1 MKKVEWVPLESVEQL
16 QDIQEESESKTVVIF
31 KHSSR
36 CGTSQMVLGRLERA
50 GDILQGTK
58 LYFLDLLRHRDV
70 SSMIEHMFSVQH
82 ESPQL
87 LVIRGREAVLHL
99 SHYEIEPD
107 VVKQSLLR
115 S

>member
-1 MKKVEWVPLESVEQL
+1 MKKVEWVRLESVEQL
-16 QDIQEESESKTVVIF
+16 QDLQKESESKPVVIF

-36 CGTSQMVLGRLERA
+36 CGTSHMVLGRLERA

-70 SSMIEHMFSVQH
+70 SSMIENIFSVEH

-87 LVIRGREAVLHL
+87 LVIRRRQAVLHL

-107 VVKQSLLR
+107 VVMQSLVR
-115 S
+115 N